1 MNRSAGRRLALALL
15 AAATAGCVVGPDYHS
30 PAADVPAQWSTAPE
44 HSPPAPASPLPWWQ
58 AFNDPE
64 LDALVAR
71 ALRANLDLQGAEAR
85 LRAVR
90 ASRGIAVAA
99 RWPAVDATWS
109 YQRERES
116 ANAPALGTPGETD
129 NLFQAGFDA
138 RWELDLFGGTRRAV
152 EAATADVEVAVQE
165 RNGVALSLLAEVA
178 RNYIDLRA
186 GQRQLALARANLA
199 ASQDMLS
206 LTRARYQ
213 GGLAAELDVAR
224 AEAQAT
230 EIAARMPPLETACQA
245 ALHRLSVLLG
255 QTPGTLNDELAA
267 PQPIP
272 VAPTGLPASLPSDLL
287 RQRPDL
293 RRAER
298 QLAAATARI
307 GVATAELYPQFSLL
321 GTAGL
326 ASDAAGDFFSR
337 GSRFWAIGPSL
348 RWPIFRGG
356 RVQATIEVRDA
367 QQQQA
372 LLAYRQTLLIAL
384 EEAENAIVAYSRERT
399 RQTALADSVNANQRA
414 VDLVRGLYASG
425 LSDFRTVLD
434 AQRALFDAQ
443 TALAQ
448 SAAALATDRV
458 ALYKALG
465 GGWDAVSLAPA
476 SGTRDREPPCPP
488 TSGAGESPCSAS
500 R

>member
-1 MNRSAGRRLALALL
+1 MAIVVVLALAVL
-15 AAATAGCVVGPDYHS
+15 AAATAGCVVGPDYHP
-30 PAADVPAQWSTAPE
+30 PAADVPAHWSAAPE
-44 HSPPAPASPLPWWQ
+44 HSASASSDPLPWWK
-58 AFNDPE
+58 AFNDPV
-64 LDALVAR
+64 LDALIDR
-71 ALRANLDLQGAEAR
+71 ALHANLDLQGAEAR

-90 ASRGIAVAA
+90 ASRGIAAAA
-99 RWPAVDATWS
+99 RWPSVDATGS

-116 ANAPALGTPGETD
+116 ANAPALDTPGETD

-138 RWELDLFGGTRRAV
+138 RWELDLFGGARRAV
-152 EAATADVEVAVQE
+152 EAAAADLDAAAEE

-186 GQRQLALARANLA
+186 GQRQLALARDNLA
-199 ASQDMLS
+199 ASQDMLN

-213 GGLAAELDVAR
+213 GGLAADLDVAR

-245 ALHRLSVLLG
+245 AVHRLSVLLG
-255 QTPGTLNDELAA
+255 QSPGTLNDELAA
-267 PQPIP
+267 LQPIP
-272 VAPTGLPASLPSDLL
+272 IAPTGLPASLPSDLL

-307 GVATAELYPQFSLL
+307 GVATAQLYPQFSLL

-326 ASDAAGDFFSR
+326 ESAAAGDFFNS

-348 RWPIFRGG
+348 SWPIFRAG
-356 RVQATIEVRDA
+356 RLQATIEVRDA

-372 LLAYRQTLLIAL
+372 LIAYRQALLIAL
-384 EEAENAIVAYSRERT
+384 EEVENAIVAYTREGT
-399 RQTALADSVNANQRA
+399 RRAALADSTNANQRA
-414 VDLVRGLYASG
+414 VDLARGLYGSG
-425 LSDFRTVLD
+425 LSDFRAVLD
-434 AQRALFDAQ
+434 AQRNLFDAQ

-448 SAAALATDRV
+448 SDAALATDRV
-458 ALYKALG
+458 ALCKALG
-465 GGWDAVSLAPA
+465 GGWDATSPPPATGSRDRQPPYPPA
-476 SGTRDREPPCPP
+476 S
-488 TSGAGESPCSAS
+488 SAGESPCSAS

>member
-1 MNRSAGRRLALALL
+1 VKKSAGRRLTLVLL
-15 AAATAGCVVGPDYHS
+15 AAATAGCVVGPDYQP
-30 PAADVPAQWSTAPE
+30 PAADVPAQWSAAPG
-44 HSPPAPASPLPWWQ
+44 HSTPAPVSPLPWWQ

-90 ASRGIAVAA
+90 ASRGVAAAA
-99 RWPAVDATWS
+99 RWPSVDGTGA
-109 YQRERES
+109 YKRERES
-116 ANAPALGTPGETD
+116 ANAPALGTPGEID

-138 RWELDLFGGTRRAV
+138 RWELDLFGGARRAV
-152 EAATADVEVAVQE
+152 EAAAADLDAAAEE
-165 RNGVALSLLAEVA
+165 RNGVLLSLLAEVA
-178 RNYIDLRA
+178 HNYIDLRA
-186 GQRQLALARANLA
+186 GQRQLALARDNLA

-230 EIAARMPPLETACQA
+230 EIAARIPPLETACQA
-245 ALHRLSVLLG
+245 AVHRLSVLLG
-255 QTPGTLNDELAA
+255 QSPGTLNDELAA
-267 PQPIP
+267 LRPIP

-287 RQRPDL
+287 HQRPDL

-326 ASDAAGDFFSR
+326 ESATAGDFFSR
-337 GSRFWAIGPSL
+337 GSRFWSIGPSL
-348 RWPIFRGG
+348 TWPIFRAG

-384 EEAENAIVAYSRERT
+384 EDVENAIVAYSRERT
-399 RQTALADSVNANQRA
+399 RQTALADGANANQRVVELA
-414 VDLVRGLYASG
+414 RGRYGSG
-425 LSDFRTVLD
+425 LGDFRAVLD

-443 TALAQ
+443 SALAR
-448 SAAALATDRV
+448 SDAALATDRV

-465 GGWDAVSLAPA
+465 GGWDALPPAPA
-476 SGTRDREPPCPP
+476 SGSRDRQSPCPSVP
-488 TSGAGESPCSAS
+488 GAGESPCSAS
-500 R
+500 P